1 MRALI
6 KCCSSIMSWGYWMQ
20 LFLVDNLLSLHPSAS
35 ATGGCLSETTKMS
48 DMPSEM
54 ANKIKCICIR
64 WLWCSFFLSLDAP
77 LCSSPVGWQMGNE
90 FVVWNSIY
98 RVIWPILP
106 THHPSLLSTLQ
117 FSLGAGFNIGQNAI
131 CIYISFFIRPGP
143 LSPLKTLG
151 IWRKSVAANL
161 KKGDKGSP
169 CFAFYLYI
177 CFSLPYYPAFCLYWS
192 TFCTIIIKPFFFFF
206 VFASFSEVTVI
217 VFLTLLHFVS
227 HAPICSIEIRWNE

>member
-1 MRALI
+1 M
-6 KCCSSIMSWGYWMQ
+6 
-20 LFLVDNLLSLHPSAS
+20 
-35 ATGGCLSETTKMS
+35 
-48 DMPSEM
+48 
-54 ANKIKCICIR
+54 
-64 WLWCSFFLSLDAP
+64 P
-77 LCSSPVGWQMGNE
+77 LCVPHLLAGRWEMSLWYETLFIEWSDL
-90 FVVWNSIY
+90 FCLHTI
-98 RVIWPILP
+98 
-106 THHPSLLSTLQ
+106 HPSTLQ

-192 TFCTIIIKPFFFFF
+192 TFCTIIIKPFLMFCFCFLQRGY
-206 VFASFSEVTVI
+206 SYCFSY
-217 VFLTLLHFVS
+217 LAPLCLPRS
-227 HAPICSIEIRWNE
+227 HLQHRN

>member
-1 MRALI
+1 MWALI
-6 KCCSSIMSWGYWMQ
+6 RCCSSIMSWGYWMQ

-54 ANKIKCICIR
+54 ANKIKCICIW
-64 WLWCSFFLSLDAP
+64 WLWFSFFLSLHPP
-77 LCSSPVGWQMGNE
+77 LCSSPVGWQMGDE

-117 FSLGAGFNIGQNAI
+117 FSLGSGFNIGQNAI

-161 KKGDKGSP
+161 KKRRQGQSLLCFLFIYILVSP
-169 CFAFYLYI
+169 IILLFAFI
-177 CFSLPYYPAFCLYWS
+177 DPH
-192 TFCTIIIKPFFFFF
+192 
-206 VFASFSEVTVI
+206 FALS
-217 VFLTLLHFVS
+217 
-227 HAPICSIEIRWNE
+227 